1 MKKDMKKRILIAVSS
16 VLFTSCSTIENI
28 LEPDSVWGMIACLIF
43 GIAMLC
49 FVGWMF
55 IFGLS
60 VVAGV
65 IGVIVRIILTFFL
78 PFND

>member
-1 MKKDMKKRILIAVSS
+1 MKIYNIVGLIL
-16 VLFTSCSTIENI
+16 LLFFTSCSTIENI
-28 LEPDSVWGMIACLIF
+28 LAPDSVWGMIACLIF

-49 FVGWMF
+49 FVGWLF
-55 IFGLS
+55 IVSLS

-65 IGVIVRIILTFFL
+65 IGFIVRIILTFFL

>member
-1 MKKDMKKRILIAVSS
+1 MKIYNIVGLIL
-16 VLFTSCSTIENI
+16 LLFFTSCSTIENI
-28 LEPDSVWGMIACLIF
+28 LVPDSIWGMIACLIF

-49 FVGWMF
+49 FVGWLF
-55 IFGLS
+55 IVGLS